1 MTDLEV
7 MQRAKMYMDKLAN
20 GINPLNDSPVP
31 EGELLNNVRLCRCFF
46 YVSDVLRQVIDNGG
60 QVGRAAKTP
69 KVPFAITREQLDA
82 FPFSD
87 KPIPVSEIARRI
99 SELVPEVL
107 NDTMSKFKYSAI
119 TAFLLESGFLTEV
132 ENAAGQKVKRPTE
145 PGGALGI
152 FTEDRIS
159 TEGHRYTVVLYNRDA
174 QQFLMDNMD
183 AILGINNQKK
193 DDMNKYR
200 ENE

>member
-7 MQRAKMYMDKLAN
+7 MQRAKTYMDKLAN
-20 GINPLNDSPVP
+20 GVNPLTDTPVP

-46 YVSDVLRQVIDNGG
+46 YVSDVLRRVIENGG
-60 QVGRAAKTP
+60 QIGRVAKMP
-69 KVPFAITREQLDA
+69 KAPFTITREQLNA

-87 KPIPVSEIARRI
+87 KPIPVSEIARRV
-99 SELVPEVL
+99 SELVPEVGA
-107 NDTMSKFKYSAI
+107 DAMSKFKYASI

-132 ENAAGQKVKRPTE
+132 ETTDGKKVKRPTE
-145 PGGALGI
+145 TGRSIGI

-159 TEGHRYTVVLYNRDA
+159 LEGRPYTVVVYNRDA

-183 AILGINNQKK
+183 AILLTDSGNKPTEDSDKK
-193 DDMNKYR
+193 F
-200 ENE
+200 

>member
-119 TAFLLESGFLTEV
+119 TAFLLEYLWHNGIPESCRANWRKLQSELEKVAELRPDGFCNFLGQLGVSVRVART
-132 ENAAGQKVKRPTE
+132 GQKTLQV
-145 PGGALGI
+145 
-152 FTEDRIS
+152 S
-159 TEGHRYTVVLYNRDA
+159 SSSY
-174 QQFLMDNMD
+174 
-183 AILGINNQKK
+183 ILVSV
-193 DDMNKYR
+193 
-200 ENE
+200 